1 MLGRLGQGKGCFQ
14 FTVGMFEVVYE
25 VVQSFSKV
33 FTLNG
38 LAGVL
43 DHLSGVL
50 QNEAEDIPVD
60 LFLDWIKIERF
71 LFAEGLEAVWVIDD
85 GQVLVDQTNREHIA
99 VRFVRLLQEV
109 HCMGAEVFRRS
120 PYRVTFN
127 YWRFS
132 GSSER
137 VKRERG

>member
-1 MLGRLGQGKGCFQ
+1 
-14 FTVGMFEVVYE
+14 MFEVVYE

-33 FTLNG
+33 FTLNS

-50 QNEAEDIPVD
+50 ENEAEDIPVD

-109 HCMGAEVFRRS
+109 HCMGTEVFRRS

-127 YWRFS
+127 YWGFS
-132 GSSER
+132 RASETA
-137 VKRERG
+137 KRERC